1 MQISRQL
8 INLLSI
14 FLKCNGFTGIQKAVV
29 DQMVSRPPN
38 SDMIFFLVQVW
49 LWEVLWSCFL
59 IQPLRWLLAAVVQNH
74 FSSQVIIQLRNG
86 LLLLSRRREDN
97 TSKGQFLKFLVNRWG
112 THLSRFF
119 TFPICFKF
127 WMTVEW
133 LTLSSSTTSCVVVK
147 ESALMILSIG
157 LVNFQWP
164 ATAPLIFKAL
174 VSFAKLRVPP
184 LHYTFISSFWAKCND
199 DDVSC
204 LHCVTTRCERE

>member
-29 DQMVSRPPN
+29 DQTVSRPPN

-147 ESALMILSIG
+147 ESALMILSVG

-174 VSFAKLRVPP
+174 VPLQSFLSHPCTIP
-184 LHYTFISSFWAKCND
+184 SS
-199 DDVSC
+199 
-204 LHCVTTRCERE
+204 L